1 MKTYYSI
8 VSIATKPQFNEKFG
22 VGLLCVT
29 PTDVFFH
36 FSKSKFD
43 IVSKLLPSS
52 ARKLALANLNAIE
65 QGVQDSRET
74 PNLLFKGGERSM
86 MVAESYISYLHRY
99 NNNLVQF
106 TAPETIDV
114 EVDYTIFKA
123 LFQKYIYSNEVFDA
137 VIKPKKRSFIAI
149 RNNFRKAASAYANT
163 DFNVTKEIIQDLIV
177 PVNVDVFG
185 KNGAFVT
192 GQSLDF
198 SKNATSLQS
207 EISSF
212 FYLTEHTLN
221 ADKNSMSFVLGD
233 EPSKENELNHR
244 FWKNVCDASIV
255 EFVPTDESE
264 RIISYMQEKGVAPIK

>member
-43 IVSKLLPSS
+43 IVSKLLSLN

-65 QGVQDSRET
+65 QGVQNSLET
-74 PNLLFKGGERSM
+74 PNLLFKGGERSR
-86 MVAESYISYLHRY
+86 MVEASYLSYLHRY

-106 TAPETIDV
+106 SAPETIDL
-114 EVDYTIFKA
+114 EIDYTVFKA
-123 LFQKYIYSNEVFDA
+123 LFKKYIYGEEIFESI
-137 VIKPKKRSFIAI
+137 IKPKTNSFTRI
-149 RNNFRKAASAYANT
+149 RNQFRKAASAYANIN
-163 DFNVTKEIIQDLIV
+163 FNVTQQVIKDLIV

-185 KNGAFVT
+185 KNGVFVT

-198 SKNATSLQS
+198 TKQASSLQS
-207 EISSF
+207 DISSYL
-212 FYLTEHTLN
+212 YLTEHTLK
-221 ADKNSMSFVLGD
+221 ADKNSKSFVLGD
-233 EPSKENELNHR
+233 EPSKKETLNHDL
-244 FWKNVCDASIV
+244 WKSVRSANIV
-255 EFVPTDESE
+255 VFVPFDESE
-264 RIISYMQEKGVAPIK
+264 RIIEYMKENGVAPIQ